1 MTLTSPRV
9 YLTSFNTIAISNIFL
24 MKEQERRFK
33 QRIKDPRKIWKL
45 SPMDLESYR
54 RWYDYSQARDD
65 MLLATDMDY
74 ALGVS
79 ILGLI
84 PISGLLAIARPMRK
98 WALRRLCVYMV
109 HVIDAKVV

>member
-1 MTLTSPRV
+1 
-9 YLTSFNTIAISNIFL
+9 

-33 QRIKDPRKIWKL
+33 QRIKDPLKIWKL

-84 PISGLLAIARPMRK
+84 PISGLLAIATPSSCHFIESSVK
-98 WALRRLCVYMV
+98 HLE
-109 HVIDAKVV
+109 